1 MDGIL
6 SLIIGIPIMESNERW
21 WIALLEGVVGIVIG
35 FLTRGSPD
43 KTTPAPVYFIASVMV
58 IMGVNELVV
67 AIQLRRVIAGERAM
81 LFCAALSILFG
92 VLVFAVPG
100 AGVGGAMWL
109 IGLFAVVLGI
119 LLIIVAFRLRSL
131 QPEIEAAVQKYRGVY
146 EQNRRLKSEIHAVL
160 SHESSNG
167 NQE

>member
-1 MDGIL
+1 
-6 SLIIGIPIMESNERW
+6 
-21 WIALLEGVVGIVIG
+21 
-35 FLTRGSPD
+35 
-43 KTTPAPVYFIASVMV
+43 MV